1 MKPPPEERKATSI
14 GCCAAIFAVY
24 LVSREGGRRR
34 CAQTLLDKGL
44 ATVSRMGLSIG
55 AMMGFWVTAWA
66 GAQLFVMLAVERYMK
81 RRWPSRSGLGLGA
94 LVGLSAILLAF
105 VGIGAL
111 IEGALHGAE
120 WLRDDEMALGTGILC
135 LFAVFVLGVLRAM
148 PWVLAQREWG

>member
-55 AMMGFWVTAWA
+55 VSVRVRSP
-66 GAQLFVMLAVERYMK
+66 LLAV
-81 RRWPSRSGLGLGA
+81 
-94 LVGLSAILLAF
+94 
-105 VGIGAL
+105 VGILYIWCLAHSIGAAS
-111 IEGALHGAE
+111 G
-120 WLRDDEMALGTGILC
+120 WQ
-135 LFAVFVLGVLRAM
+135 
-148 PWVLAQREWG
+148 PWVLSAPGVKDRPA